1 MIRKLAIF
9 WGILFL
15 VVGLLGFVPNPIVGP
30 NAYFDT
36 DIAHNAAHILLGL
49 VLVVMTRTD
58 ALARNGLFIVG
69 AIYLVLAIL
78 GFATVGNEGQGHLL
92 GLIHI
97 NGRDNWLHVVL
108 ALALF
113 GSALA
118 HPRTRFEHA

>member
-15 VVGLLGFVPNPIVGP
+15 AVGLLGFVPNPIVGP
-30 NAYFDT
+30 NADFDT